1 MHHMFGGP
9 GFWGGPGFFGFPWGS
24 LLLIIAAGVIIYL
37 LVRRTKPA
45 EACSGVCRSEMST
58 GSSAAYHASA
68 CAASAS
74 ASQGAVS
81 ADEVAS
87 LRREVEGLRQDIA
100 SLREALKKD

>member
-24 LLLIIAAGVIIYL
+24 LFLFIAAGVIIYL
-37 LVRRTKPA
+37 LVRQ
-45 EACSGVCRSEMST
+45 ACSGVCRSEKSAGSAPAYRAST
-58 GSSAAYHASA
+58 S
-68 CAASAS
+68 AASAS
-74 ASQGAVS
+74 APQGAVS